1 MRRRLAFAI
10 PAVSLVLFFA
20 GWLNTLVG
28 QPFADAFVW
37 LPLSVA
43 CAVVGALLWRA
54 RAGGAIAA
62 LFIYVGIAIP
72 IGTLLASYANAAAAR
87 GWPAPE
93 WAAWLFQVS
102 RPAGRPKEGAFLPGR
117 GGIFRILSL
126 IAAVLVMAGL
136 MNVLGFQLAMFAFLV
151 FTLLVLGKQP
161 VWLTLVIAIGGSV
174 GVYRLF
180 SGYLD
185 VELPKSALA
194 FLAALGL

>member
-1 MRRRLAFAI
+1 MQRIHQGAAVCFVAF
-10 PAVSLVLFFA
+10 S
-20 GWLNTLVG
+20 
-28 QPFADAFVW
+28 
-37 LPLSVA
+37 
-43 CAVVGALLWRA
+43 
-54 RAGGAIAA
+54 
-62 LFIYVGIAIP
+62 LFIVWESWNLEYYTRLGPGAGFFPFWLGVVLG
-72 IGTLLASYANAAAAR
+72 GLGL
-87 GWPAPE
+87 
-93 WAAWLFQVS
+93 AWLFQVS
-102 RPAGRPKEGAFLPGR
+102 RPAGRPREGAFLPGR

-161 VWLTLVIAIGGSV
+161 VWLTLVIAMGGSA

-194 FLAALGL
+194 VLAALGL